1 MSGGVGGRGLATPS
15 YPIIQF
21 INDIILQPAACIRLF
36 AFRDVNGEDVIICC
50 EGRPTAAAASCS
62 AGGAWF
68 RHSCV
73 IQDKVLKRKTEQN
86 KD

>member
-1 MSGGVGGRGLATPS
+1 MKTNPVIPFQF
-15 YPIIQF
+15 IQF

-73 IQDKVLKRKTEQN
+73 IRDKVLKRKTEQN